1 MMLWLLLKSLL
12 HFKSTIYWFRLLDWK
27 WLLKTHNVGY
37 NSWLWKKGIH
47 KAQKVC
53 QGFKD
58 SGSLSLTWLIVSFNP
73 FLLPVFFDLFFLTIT
88 FAFDLGMPFSIWVSW
103 VLLHF
108 EHWNVICPY
117 YGDVILVRIFLW
129 KKICLGLKGD
139 HKEYIH
145 FRM

>member
-1 MMLWLLLKSLL
+1 L
-12 HFKSTIYWFRLLDWK
+12 HF
-27 WLLKTHNVGY
+27 
-37 NSWLWKKGIH
+37 
-47 KAQKVC
+47 
-53 QGFKD
+53 GF
-58 SGSLSLTWLIVSFNP
+58 LIV
-73 FLLPVFFDLFFLTIT
+73 FFL
-88 FAFDLGMPFSIWVSW
+88 SII
-103 VLLHF
+103 